1 MTKTQQEL
9 YHLLVY
15 SDLDL
20 EATLDTVVAVWDLDD
35 LVKTVTEMKVKREA
49 SNG

>member
-1 MTKTQQEL
+1 MTKTQEQL

-20 EATLDTVVAVWDLDD
+20 LATLDTVVAVWEWDD
-35 LVKTVTEMKVKREA
+35 LVKTVEEMKVKREA